1 MILRDQVIREKTVH
15 HEQEVDSNMSKVR
28 SNKQFSSIQ
37 WKWIYWGLWTNRPWR
52 IVTFFLLIF
61 SWYKTFQ
68 TSYWDLKSTHWFIYF
83 SGKFYSIL
91 CTAVTLFQCLWFF
104 FREASVY
111 LILITIILFLIHFIH
126 FILLHWILGYIK
138 NFVMCSEIW
147 ILWYCTQSF
156 PFQNMFSCSYVCIL
170 HMKFWNIFRVC

>member
-1 MILRDQVIREKTVH
+1 MILRNQVIREKTVH

-28 SNKQFSSIQ
+28 SNKQSSSIQ

-52 IVTFFLLIF
+52 IVTLFPLIF
-61 SWYKTFQ
+61 SWYKSFQ

-91 CTAVTLFQCLWFF
+91 CTAVTLFQCLWFS

-126 FILLHWILGYIK
+126 FILLRWILGGTSRYFLQCHWLIISK
-138 NFVMCSEIW
+138 CWF
-147 ILWYCTQSF
+147 L
-156 PFQNMFSCSYVCIL
+156 
-170 HMKFWNIFRVC
+170 FWMLLMGF

>member
-1 MILRDQVIREKTVH
+1 MSRKLIQIWVKL
-15 HEQEVDSNMSKVR
+15 EVTN
-28 SNKQFSSIQ
+28 SSPPSSGNEYTEDCEPIDLEE
-37 WKWIYWGLWTNRPWR
+37 LWL
-52 IVTFFLLIF
+52 FFLLIF

-126 FILLHWILGYIK
+126 FILLHWILGGTSRYFLQCHWLIISK
-138 NFVMCSEIW
+138 CWF
-147 ILWYCTQSF
+147 L
-156 PFQNMFSCSYVCIL
+156 
-170 HMKFWNIFRVC
+170 FWMLLMGF